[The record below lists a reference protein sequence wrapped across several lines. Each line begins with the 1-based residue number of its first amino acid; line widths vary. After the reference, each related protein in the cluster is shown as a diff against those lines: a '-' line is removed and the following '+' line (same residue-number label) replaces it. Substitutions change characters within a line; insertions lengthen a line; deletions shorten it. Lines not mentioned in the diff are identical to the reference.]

1 MQSIVLASGA
11 AAALVASSL
20 ASAQTF
26 GGVNYSNTSP
36 FTISVASQTSGGA
49 ELSTL
54 SCWVQRSNGVIEQPV
69 FTQVS
74 ASAAQAI
81 GSDYIVRLNRTGST
95 TTTVEVR
102 ATTASCDLYAV
113 LLGHLQGRAG
123 FDVKPATNP
132 STSSSGA
139 GFLATAPSVMIGA
152 YTAIVSFEQP
162 LRVGAAAPILDMYK
176 AMSFRFLGGFNSGD
190 RFIFT
195 VDTDRIG

>member
-36 FTISVASQTSGGA
+36 FAISVASQTSGGA

-74 ASAAQAI
+74 TSAAEAV
-81 GSDYIVRLNRTGST
+81 GPDYIVRLNRTGNT
-95 TTTVEVR
+95 TTTIEVR
-102 ATTASCDLYAV
+102 ATAASCDLYAV
-113 LLGHLQGRAG
+113 LLGHQQGRVG
-123 FDVKPATNP
+123 FDVRTSTNP
-132 STSSSGA
+132 STGASGA
-139 GFLATAPSVMIGA
+139 GFVATAPSTMIGA
-152 YTAIVSFEQP
+152 YTAVVSFEQP
-162 LRVGAAAPILDMYK
+162 LQIGANAPILDMYK
-176 AMSFRFLGGFNSGD
+176 AMSFRFLGGFNTGD
-190 RFIFT
+190 RFIFV

>member
-1 MQSIVLASGA
+1 MRSIPLASGA

-69 FTQVS
+69 FAQVS
-74 ASAAQAI
+74 ASAAQAV
-81 GSDYIVRLNRTGST
+81 GSDFIVRLNRTGAT

-102 ATTASCDLYAV
+102 ATGASCDIYAV
-113 LLGHLQGRAG
+113 LLGHQQGRAA
-123 FDVKPATNP
+123 FDVKPAASP
-132 STSSSGA
+132 STGASGT
-139 GFLATAPSVMIGA
+139 GFIASAPTVMIGA
-152 YTAIVSFEQP
+152 YTAIVGFEQP
-162 LRVGAAAPILDMYK
+162 LQLGAAAPILDMYK
-176 AMSFRFLGGFNSGD
+176 AMALRFLGGFNGGD